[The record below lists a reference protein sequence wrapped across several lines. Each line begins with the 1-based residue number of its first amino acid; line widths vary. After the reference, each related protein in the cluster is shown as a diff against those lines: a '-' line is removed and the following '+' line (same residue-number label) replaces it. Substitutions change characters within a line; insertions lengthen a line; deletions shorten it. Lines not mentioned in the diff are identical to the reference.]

1 MDTIFRLAEASD
13 AQAVCELY
21 VQATAHMRETGIDQ
35 WDERYPTKEILCE
48 DIANGEMYVLARGED
63 ILSAVVINARQDDE
77 YVQGDWRCGGNPA
90 VIHRLCVHPKHKHQ
104 GVAAETVRR
113 AERLISGRGYD
124 CVRLDAF
131 TRNPYA
137 MKLYERLGY
146 QKAGEIR
153 FRKGLFALMEKA
165 LTPAGEDTD
174 EDQSNRT
181 V

>member
-1 MDTIFRLAEASD
+1 MNAAFRQAEERDFD
-13 AQAVCELY
+13 AVTALFLN
-21 VQATAHMRETGIDQ
+21 AIAHMRENGIDQ
-35 WDERYPTKEILCE
+35 WDELYPTSDILRE
-48 DIANGEMYVLARGED
+48 DIENGEMYLLVRGED
-63 ILSAVVINARQDDE
+63 IFSAVVINARQDEE
-77 YVQGDWRCGGNPA
+77 YAQGDWRCGSNPA
-90 VIHRLCVHPKHKHQ
+90 VIHRLCVHPKYQHQ

-124 CVRLDAF
+124 CVRLDTF

-137 MKLYERLGY
+137 MKLYKRLGY